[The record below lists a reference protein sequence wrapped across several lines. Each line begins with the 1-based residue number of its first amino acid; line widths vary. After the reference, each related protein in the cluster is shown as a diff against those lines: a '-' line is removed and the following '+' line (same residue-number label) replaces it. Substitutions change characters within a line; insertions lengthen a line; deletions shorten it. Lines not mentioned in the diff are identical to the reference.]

1 MKIRSGF
8 VSNSSSSSFCIY
20 GVYMDTDELVEKMKN
35 AGNLSEEELEQLDDE
50 GSWYIQELLY
60 GKMDNLSIYESEG
73 DCWIGRDFT
82 TIGDDETGKQ
92 FKESVEQ
99 NMEKLLGEKVDCEI
113 HEEEIYS

>member
-1 MKIRSGF
+1 MKIRNGF

-20 GVYMDTDELVEKMKN
+20 GIYMDTDELIEKMTKV
-35 AGNLSEEELEQLDDE
+35 GSLSEQDLEALEDE

-60 GKMDNLSIYESEG
+60 GKFDNLSVYESEG
-73 DCWIGRDFT
+73 DCWVGRDFT

-92 FKESVEQ
+92 FKDSVKN
-99 NMEKLLGEKVDCEI
+99 NMEALLGEKVECEI